1 MNVSKYYCYYIE
13 YRKKNIK
20 PNLEVSNQKLYAL
33 LVWKIYSD
41 LRYNLREMKTEKVVF
56 KYSIQYSN
64 RKLSFDFPRA
74 NKLVVEYTSWLR
86 HSRTFHAIVL

>member
-64 RKLSFDFPRA
+64 RKLSFDGVSLNFR
-74 NKLVVEYTSWLR
+74 K
-86 HSRTFHAIVL
+86 H